1 MGLFGRNALPAPPSS
16 REAFQA
22 VPFGPRQRTYAGG
35 AGDDQVVEIGPA
47 AAAVR
52 EHVVELHPQALERG
66 MLFRVPTAPEQHP
79 QVFAVDGLSDFP
91 AHERNPAEP
100 APEAVAFDQRPFLVP
115 RGLAPWIPSGVVLSQ
130 FRGRSTHLP
139 EAVGFALGSPLQ
151 RRCPSHT
158 RSRGAPP

>member
-66 MLFRVPTAPEQHP
+66 NA
-79 QVFAVDGLSDFP
+79 
-91 AHERNPAEP
+91 
-100 APEAVAFDQRPFLVP
+100 VP
-115 RGLAPWIPSGVVLSQ
+115 RSDCPRAAPAGI
-130 FRGRSTHLP
+130 RGGWP
-139 EAVGFALGSPLQ
+139 F
-151 RRCPSHT
+151 
-158 RSRGAPP
+158 